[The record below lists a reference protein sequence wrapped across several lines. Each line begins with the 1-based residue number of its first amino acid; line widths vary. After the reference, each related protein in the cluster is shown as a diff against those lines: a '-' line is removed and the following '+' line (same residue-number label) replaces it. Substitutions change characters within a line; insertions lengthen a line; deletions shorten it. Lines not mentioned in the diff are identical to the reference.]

1 MSTSSGSWPDMPDE
15 VQSTL
20 RTYLEQLRKQVGD
33 PLKSVIL
40 FGSLARGEF
49 IPDRSNINL
58 LLILSEISLRIS
70 QKVGQLHNRW
80 GKRGIVVP
88 LIMSGEELR
97 TSIDLFPLEYFEI
110 KHHHVLLEGRDPFPE
125 LHIQEDRLIA
135 QCQQELMSNLIRVR
149 QRFIEGEGRA
159 EAIQALLP
167 LSLTALLPCLHALL
181 HVLGHTTKGK
191 AAAILELLPSA
202 FQVDQAVFQEVL
214 NVKRGTSSPGSMEFP
229 RLFERYL
236 QAFQH
241 LIERVRE
248 LKIGDGQS

>member
-1 MSTSSGSWPDMPDE
+1 MSTSSRSWPDMPDE
-15 VQSTL
+15 AQYTL

-33 PLKSVIL
+33 PLNSVIL
-40 FGSLARGEF
+40 YGSLARGEY
-49 IPDRSNINL
+49 IQDRSNINL
-58 LLILSEISLRIS
+58 LLIFDDISLPIS
-70 QKVGQLHNRW
+70 QKLGHLHHRW
-80 GKRGIVVP
+80 GKKKIVVP

-97 TSIDLFPLEYFEI
+97 TSMAMFPLEYFEI

-125 LHIQEDRLIA
+125 LHINEDKLIA

-191 AAAILELLPSA
+191 ATAILELLPSA
-202 FQVDQAVFQEVL
+202 LQVDQTVFQEVL
-214 NVKRGTSSPGSMEFP
+214 NLKRGISSPGSKEFP
-229 RLFERYL
+229 RLFDRYL

-241 LIERVRE
+241 LIGRVRE
-248 LKIGDGQS
+248 LKVGEGKP